1 MRVLIVGAGAR
12 EHAIAWQLARSQ
24 SVTRLWVAPGNGGT
38 ATLQPLNRG
47 DTLMARLRDP
57 LSPAAEPTNVA
68 IAADDISGLVGFARE
83 RAVDLVVVG
92 PEVPLAL
99 GLVDAL
105 AEAGIRAFGPTRDAA
120 RLESSKAWAKD
131 FMARHGIPTAR
142 YAAFSEFDAA
152 LRHLLGVDYEVV
164 LKADG
169 LAAGK
174 GVLVPSCADEAE
186 AALRRILVDREFG
199 PAGDSV
205 VIEERLQGEEVSL
218 MAFVDG
224 ETIVPMP
231 PAQDHK
237 RLLDGDAGPNTG
249 GMGAICPAP
258 NCPPEMVEEINRTI
272 LAPTL
277 TGLREDGIVYRG
289 VLYAGLMLAA
299 GGPMVLEYNC
309 RLGDPETECVLPL
322 LQTDLYDICAAC
334 ANGTLASVPIRWR
347 AGACATIVLAS
358 GGYPGAYQKGLPIT
372 GAEEADEQPDCIVF
386 HAGTRRTDDALLTD
400 GGRVLAVSALGD
412 TLDDALR
419 WAYTNL
425 PYIKFEGMQF
435 RRDIGAQA
443 MRRERR
449 G

>member
-1 MRVLIVGAGAR
+1 MKVMIVGAGAR

-24 SVTRLWVAPGNGGT
+24 SVTQLWVAPGNGGT
-38 ATLQPLNRG
+38 ALLQPLNRSESV
-47 DTLMARLRDP
+47 TARLG
-57 LSPAAEPTNVA
+57 SPIPPAPEPTNVA
-68 IAADDISGLVGFARE
+68 IAADDVPGLTRFARE
-83 RAVDLVVVG
+83 HAADLVVVG

-105 AEAGIRAFGPTRDAA
+105 VEAGVPAFGPTRDAA

-152 LRHLLGVDYEVV
+152 LKHLLGVDYDVV

-174 GVLVPSCADEAE
+174 GVLIPSCADEAE
-186 AALRRILVDREFG
+186 KALRRILLDREFG
-199 PAGDSV
+199 PAGNTV

-224 ETIVPMP
+224 ETIVPML

-258 NCPPEMVEEINRTI
+258 NCPPELVEEIGRTV

-277 TGLREDGIVYRG
+277 AGLRADGIVYRG
-289 VLYAGLMLAA
+289 VLYAGLMLTTS
-299 GGPMVLEYNC
+299 GPMVLEYNC

-322 LQTDLYDICAAC
+322 LQTDLYDICVAC
-334 ANGTLASVPIRWR
+334 ATGTLASVPIRWR
-347 AGACATIVLAS
+347 PGACATIVLAS
-358 GGYPGAYQKGLPIT
+358 GGYPGAYQKGLPIA
-372 GAEEADEQPDCIVF
+372 GAEEADEQPDCVVF
-386 HAGTRRTDDALLTD
+386 HAGTRRAGDVLLTD

-412 TLDDALR
+412 TLDAALR

-425 PYIKFEGMQF
+425 PYIKFDGMHF

-443 MRRERR
+443 LHREHR

>member
-24 SVTRLWVAPGNGGT
+24 SVTQLWVAPGNGGT
-38 ATLQPLNRG
+38 AALQPLNRSES
-47 DTLMARLRDP
+47 LLARLGSP
-57 LSPAAEPTNVA
+57 VSPAPEPTNVG
-68 IAADDISGLVGFARE
+68 IAADDIPGLARFARE
-83 RAVDLVVVG
+83 HAADLVVVG

-152 LRHLLGVDYEVV
+152 LKHLLGVDYDVV

-174 GVLVPSCADEAE
+174 GVLIPSCADEAE
-186 AALRRILVDREFG
+186 AALRRILLDREFG
-199 PAGDSV
+199 PAGNAV

-224 ETIVPMP
+224 ETIAPML

-258 NCPPEMVEEINRTI
+258 NCPPGMIEEINRTI

-277 TGLREDGIVYRG
+277 AGLRADGIVYRG
-289 VLYAGLMLAA
+289 VLYAGLMLTRN
-299 GGPMVLEYNC
+299 GPMVLEYNC
-309 RLGDPETECVLPL
+309 RFGDPETECVLPL
-322 LQTDLYDICAAC
+322 LQTDLYDVCAAC
-334 ANGTLASVPIRWR
+334 ATGTLASVPIRWR
-347 AGACATIVLAS
+347 PGACATIVLAS

-372 GAEEADEQPDCIVF
+372 GVEDADEQPDCVVF
-386 HAGTRRTDDALLTD
+386 HAGTRRAGDALLTD
-400 GGRVLAVSALGD
+400 GGRVLAVTALGD
-412 TLDDALR
+412 TLDAALR

-425 PYIKFEGMQF
+425 PHIRFDGMHF
-435 RRDIGAQA
+435 RREIGRAHV
-443 MRRERR
+443 
-449 G
+449 